1 MQEES
6 FMIYKQISAEKGV
19 SQIGILAALD
29 VEDCKNN
36 IIKRHEKTT
45 KDVDVICTEKAKNYR
60 VRAEFQQQSL
70 CISKPKLESATAVF
84 PYVDI
89 F

>member
-1 MQEES
+1 
-6 FMIYKQISAEKGV
+6 MIYKQTSAEKGV

-36 IIKRHEKTT
+36 VIKRHEKTT

-60 VRAEFQQQSL
+60 VRKQIIIQPHPSL
-70 CISKPKLESATAVF
+70 SSISIS
-84 PYVDI
+84 
-89 F
+89 

>member
-1 MQEES
+1 
-6 FMIYKQISAEKGV
+6 MIYKQTSAEKGV

-60 VRAEFQQQSL
+60 VGAVFQQQSF
-70 CISKPKLESATAVF
+70 ATA
-84 PYVDI
+84 
-89 F
+89 

>member
-1 MQEES
+1 
-6 FMIYKQISAEKGV
+6 MIYKQTSAEKGV

-45 KDVDVICTEKAKNYR
+45 KDVDVICTQKAKNYR
-60 VRAEFQQQSL
+60 VPNSHCFPS
-70 CISKPKLESATAVF
+70 PKLESADF
-84 PYVDI
+84 PYVDML
-89 F
+89 

>member
-1 MQEES
+1 
-6 FMIYKQISAEKGV
+6 MIYKQISAEKGV

-29 VEDCKNN
+29 VEDCKDN

-60 VRAEFQQQSL
+60 VRAEF
-70 CISKPKLESATAVF
+70 
-84 PYVDI
+84 
-89 F
+89 

>member
-1 MQEES
+1 
-6 FMIYKQISAEKGV
+6 MIYKQTSADKGV

-36 IIKRHEKTT
+36 VIKRHEKTT

-60 VRAEFQQQSL
+60 VRTNHIPSL
-70 CISKPKLESATAVF
+70 SSTYKLSCVVFSLATWTR
-84 PYVDI
+84 
-89 F
+89 